1 MSLTMYPDNSLINKN
16 TRNQHLRDILILLF
30 IALVLG
36 AFLILTTVVVSRDSV
51 GYIWRAKWLQEDPDE
66 GSLLYDWRAHYLLN
80 NPNEKINPTEL
91 LAERPCGYE
100 LLILLSYRIFYAIT
114 GNNSVQG
121 WIWAAQGLTLL
132 CKALAVVPLYLI
144 GCLIT
149 CRKSSFW
156 GCAILLFLPEPA
168 QWGSDVLREWP
179 YLLFLTLSVLS
190 LLYGIRK
197 NRAWP
202 FALSGLFAGVGFL
215 ICLQSMQLVLLGLLI
230 LSLLMLKP
238 PNHFIRSKVLIAAFL
253 LIAGFAGP
261 VLVYAYYSGQITNNY
276 LKDYIAKVLPVVSD
290 SAADEAN
297 TLASK
302 ESDSTSD
309 RAPETGDVKESD
321 TTGKNASETEVGGT
335 LPGFAYELYKD
346 AGELLVWFYL
356 PFWAIGLY
364 IRFRNKADPMVRCII
379 GALILMGTGMILM
392 RYFYKEAIVTQ
403 RWVFPLVALTAFYIY
418 TGIEQVACW
427 AERKKAPN
435 CKRPEKWTRT
445 LVAVGILIC
454 LSKCFEPLGAD
465 KKTYLEA
472 ADWIST
478 NSQQSDWF
486 YTFDK
491 RIPFYAERHQ
501 VEYDDVNAF
510 LNPYDMQYLII
521 PAKDERSMIHLPEG
535 MILEA
540 NFGQKR
546 EFFIYRSEEPEP

>member
-1 MSLTMYPDNSLINKN
+1 MMLLKKELTNKTNN
-16 TRNQHLRDILILLF
+16 TPYLRDILILLS

-36 AFLILTTVVVSRDSV
+36 IYLILTTVVISRDSV
-51 GYIWRAKWLQEDPDE
+51 GYIWTAQWLQEDPDE
-66 GSLLYDWRAHYLLN
+66 GSLLYVWRAQHLLD
-80 NPNEKINPTEL
+80 NPNEKINPNDM

-144 GCLIT
+144 GCLMT

-156 GCAILLFLPEPA
+156 GCVILLLLPEPA
-168 QWGSDVLREWP
+168 QWGSDILREWP
-179 YLLFLTLSVLS
+179 YLLFMALSILS

-197 NRAWP
+197 SMAWP
-202 FALSGLFAGVGFL
+202 FALTGLFAGVGFL
-215 ICLQSMQLVLLGLLI
+215 ICLQSIHLVALGFFI
-230 LSLLMLKP
+230 LSILMLKP
-238 PNHFIRSKVLIAAFL
+238 PNHFIRPKVLIAAFL

-276 LKDYIAKVLPVVSD
+276 LKDYIAKVLPVCND
-290 SAADEAN
+290 SAVEEAN
-297 TLASK
+297 TPATK
-302 ESDSTSD
+302 DSETGID
-309 RAPETGDVKESD
+309 RAPESEVVKGPD
-321 TTGKNASETEVGGT
+321 TTVEDTSDTEVGGT
-335 LPGFAYELYKD
+335 LPRFAYELYKD
-346 AGELLVWFYL
+346 TGELLVWFYF
-356 PFWAIGLY
+356 PFWIIGLY
-364 IRFRNKADPMVRCII
+364 LRLRNKADPMVRYII
-379 GALILMGTGMILM
+379 GALILLGTGMILM

-418 TGIEQVACW
+418 TGIEKVALW

-435 CKRPEKWTRT
+435 CKQPEKWTRI

-465 KKTYLEA
+465 KKNYLEA
-472 ADWIST
+472 ADWISSNT
-478 NSQQSDWF
+478 QQSDWF

-491 RIPFYAERHQ
+491 RIPFYAERNHL
-501 VEYDDVNAF
+501 VYDGVNAF
-510 LNPYDMQYLII
+510 LNPFDMKYLII
-521 PAKDERSMIHLPEG
+521 PAQDKRSMTRLPEG

-540 NFGQKR
+540 SFGQKR
-546 EFFIYRSEEPEP
+546 EFFIYRSEEP

>member
-1 MSLTMYPDNSLINKN
+1 MDPENLCINKN
-16 TRNQHLRDILILLF
+16 TRHQHLRDILILLS

-36 AFLILTTVVVSRDSV
+36 AFLILTTVVVSKDSV

-66 GSLLYDWRAHYLLN
+66 GSLLYVWRAQYLLD
-80 NPNEKINPTEL
+80 NPDEKINPTVF

-100 LLILLSYRIFYAIT
+100 VLILLSYRIFYAIT
-114 GNNSVQG
+114 GNNSIQG
-121 WIWAAQGLTLL
+121 WIWAAQGVTLL

-156 GCAILLFLPEPA
+156 GCVILLLLPEPA

-179 YLLFLTLSVLS
+179 YLLFLILSVLS

-202 FALSGLFAGVGFL
+202 FALTGLFAGVGFL

-238 PNHFIRSKVLIAAFL
+238 TKHYTRSKTLIATIL

-261 VLVYAYYSGQITNNY
+261 VLVYACYSGQITNNY
-276 LKDYIAKVLPVVSD
+276 LKDYIAKVLPVCND
-290 SAADEAN
+290 SAVEEAN
-297 TLASK
+297 TPATK
-302 ESDSTSD
+302 D
-309 RAPETGDVKESD
+309 SD
-321 TTGKNASETEVGGT
+321 TAIDRDPGSEVVKGPDTTVEDTSETEVGGT
-335 LPGFAYELYKD
+335 LPRFAYELYKD
-346 AGELLVWFYL
+346 AGELLVWFYV
-356 PFWAIGLY
+356 PFWVIGLY
-364 IRFRNKADPMVRCII
+364 LRLRNKAGPMVRCII
-379 GALILMGTGMILM
+379 GGLILMGTGMILM

-403 RWVFPLVALTAFYIY
+403 RWVFPMVALTMFYIY
-418 TGIEQVACW
+418 AGIEQVSLW
-427 AERKKAPN
+427 AEHKKAPN
-435 CKRPEKWTRT
+435 CKRPEKWTRI

-465 KKTYLEA
+465 KKSYLEA

-486 YTFDK
+486 YTFDN

-501 VEYDDVNAF
+501 FEYDDVNAF
-510 LNPYDMQYLII
+510 LNPHDMQYLII

-535 MILEA
+535 MIWEA
-540 NFGQKR
+540 SFGQKR

>member
-1 MSLTMYPDNSLINKN
+1 MDPENSLINKN
-16 TRNQHLRDILILLF
+16 TRNQHLRDILILLS

-36 AFLILTTVVVSRDSV
+36 AFLILTTVVVSKDSV
-51 GYIWRAKWLQEDPDE
+51 GYIWRAKWLQQYPDE
-66 GSLLYDWRAHYLLN
+66 GSLLYDWRAQYLLD

-100 LLILLSYRIFYAIT
+100 LLILLSYRIFHVIT
-114 GNNSVQG
+114 GNNSIQG
-121 WIWAAQGLTLL
+121 WIWAAQGVTLL

-156 GCAILLFLPEPA
+156 GCVILLFLPEPA

-179 YLLFLTLSVLS
+179 YLLFLTLGILS

-202 FALSGLFAGVGFL
+202 FALTGLFAGVGFL

-276 LKDYIAKVLPVVSD
+276 LKDYIAKVLPACND
-290 SAADEAN
+290 SAVEEAD
-297 TLASK
+297 TPTTK
-302 ESDSTSD
+302 DSDTAID
-309 RAPETGDVKESD
+309 RAPGSEVVKGPD
-321 TTGKNASETEVGGT
+321 TTVEDTSETEVGGT
-335 LPGFAYELYKD
+335 LPRFAYELYKD
-346 AGELLVWFYL
+346 AGELLVWFYI
-356 PFWAIGLY
+356 PFWVIGLY
-364 IRFRNKADPMVRCII
+364 LRLRNKADPMVRCII
-379 GALILMGTGMILM
+379 GGLILMGTGMILM

-403 RWVFPLVALTAFYIY
+403 RWVFPLVALTTFYIY
-418 TGIEQVACW
+418 AGIEQVSLW

-435 CKRPEKWTRT
+435 CQRPEKWSRI

-465 KKTYLEA
+465 KKSYLEA

-501 VEYDDVNAF
+501 FEYDDVNAF
-510 LNPYDMQYLII
+510 LNPHDMQYLII

-535 MILEA
+535 MIWEVS
-540 NFGQKR
+540 FGQKR